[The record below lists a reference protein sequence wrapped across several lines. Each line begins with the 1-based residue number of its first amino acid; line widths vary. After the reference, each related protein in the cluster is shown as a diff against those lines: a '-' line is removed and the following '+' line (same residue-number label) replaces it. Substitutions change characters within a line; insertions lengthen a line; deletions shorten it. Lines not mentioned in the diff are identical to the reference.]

1 MNKGQL
7 LEQVFAHYE
16 SLQKQRKAEY
26 LLRLDEARKNS
37 DFRALDD
44 KIRDLEFEIAK
55 KEVSGKDCK
64 AEISSLATTEKSL
77 KKVMAEMGL
86 PANFFSVKPQCSIC
100 GDTGRTPSGELCVCF
115 KRLYS
120 EKLKQAAGLLVNA
133 DFKFSDCDFS
143 VFKNPE
149 HRTSM
154 EKLYKRAHEYSD
166 RFPPKKY
173 KNFLILGNTGTGKT
187 CVASA
192 IANAVLDKGYTVMFL
207 TAFDFTRLMTKYHT
221 TPISDR
227 GIYIEDILSSDLLV
241 LDDLGSEQRIRNVTV
256 EYLFRVLS
264 TRQNHGKC
272 TVYTSNLS
280 LKDGSLKDFYGDRVF
295 SRLVDKN
302 NTFVFEFDGEDVRQ

>member
-16 SLQKQRKAEY
+16 NLQKQRKAEY

-64 AEISSLATTEKSL
+64 AEISSLAAAEKSL

-86 PANFFSVKPQCSIC
+86 PANYFSVKPQCSIC

-133 DFKFSDCDFS
+133 DFKFPIAIFRFS
-143 VFKNPE
+143 KTQNTAPRWKSFTSA
-149 HRTSM
+149 RTNI
-154 EKLYKRAHEYSD
+154 
-166 RFPPKKY
+166 P
-173 KNFLILGNTGTGKT
+173 
-187 CVASA
+187 
-192 IANAVLDKGYTVMFL
+192 TV
-207 TAFDFTRLMTKYHT
+207 
-221 TPISDR
+221 
-227 GIYIEDILSSDLLV
+227 
-241 LDDLGSEQRIRNVTV
+241 
-256 EYLFRVLS
+256 
-264 TRQNHGKC
+264 
-272 TVYTSNLS
+272 
-280 LKDGSLKDFYGDRVF
+280 
-295 SRLVDKN
+295 SRLKN
-302 NTFVFEFDGEDVRQ
+302 TKTF

>member
-1 MNKGQL
+1 MNKSQL
-7 LEQVFAHYE
+7 LEQVFSHYE
-16 SLQKQRKAEY
+16 DLQKQRKTEY
-26 LLRLDEARKNS
+26 LRRLDEARKNP
-37 DFRALDD
+37 DFCTLDD
-44 KIRDLEFEIAK
+44 KIRDLEFEIVK

-64 AEISSLATTEKSL
+64 KDKSEL
-77 KKVMAEMGL
+77 SAAKKALEAVMSENGL
-86 PANFFSVKPQCSIC
+86 SADYFSVKPLCKLC
-100 GDTGRTPSGELCVCF
+100 GDTGKTPSGEFCVCF
-115 KRLYS
+115 KKFYI
-120 EKLKQAAGLLVNA
+120 EKLKEAAGLSVNA

-143 VFKNPE
+143 VFKNAE

-154 EKLYKRAHEYSD
+154 EKLYKRAKEYSD

-192 IANAVLDKGYTVMFL
+192 IANAVLEKGHTVMFL
-207 TAFDFTRLMTKYHT
+207 TAFDFTRLMTRYHT
-221 TPISDR
+221 TPIADR
-227 GIYIEDILSSDLLV
+227 GVYIEDVLDCDLLV

-280 LKDGSLKDFYGDRVF
+280 LKDNSLRDFYGDRVF

-302 NTFVFEFDGEDVRQ
+302 NTFVFEFDGEDVRK